1 MLKKTLPFFS
11 ANSMR
16 NDVLDTRRTK
26 LPELLAPA
34 GNFAKLVTAVH
45 YGADAVYLAGERF
58 SLRARAGNFDEQGL
72 REAADYAHERNV
84 KVYATVNIFA
94 HDADLEGLKKYL
106 LLLSNMEVDALII
119 ADPGILQTA
128 RETVPDLP
136 IHLSTQANVTN
147 AASARFWAARG
158 VRRLNLARELGL
170 QEIQTIRAATDAE
183 LELFVHGALCISYSG
198 RCLLSSYFTGRDA
211 NRGDCAHP
219 CRYSYRL
226 VEEKRPGQYFPVE
239 EDERGTYIFNS
250 QDLCLLNRLPE
261 LIGAG
266 ADSLKIEGRMKAVG
280 YVGGVVRV
288 YRAALDWLGEQLEKG
303 EDPEKLR
310 LPPIFTEEIHKLGTR
325 GWTENFFAGPP
336 DAADMLHDRMRI
348 EQSWAP
354 VGIVRGAEPL
364 VIETRNVLETGD
376 IIEYLGRHL
385 QTVSCRV
392 TGMRQEDGTVL
403 ERANPGQAI
412 ILATEP
418 VIGSP
423 EEHCLFR
430 KKLAKG

>member
-1 MLKKTLPFFS
+1 MN
-11 ANSMR
+11 AR
-16 NDVLDTRRTK
+16 GIK

-34 GNFAKLVTAVH
+34 GTFAKLVTAVH

-58 SLRARAGNFDEQGL
+58 SLRARAGNFDEAEL
-72 REAADYAHERNV
+72 RRAAGYAHDRDV
-84 KVYATVNIFA
+84 KVYVTVNIFA
-94 HDADLEGLKKYL
+94 HDADLQGLAEYL
-106 LLLSNMEVDALII
+106 LLLADIGADALII
-119 ADPGILQTA
+119 ADPGILQVA
-128 RETVPDLP
+128 REIVPHLP
-136 IHLSTQANVTN
+136 VHLSTQANVTN
-147 AASARFWAARG
+147 AASARFWAAQG
-158 VRRLNLARELGL
+158 VNRLNLARELGL
-170 QEIQTIRAATDAE
+170 REIQTIRTATGAE
-183 LELFVHGALCISYSG
+183 LEIFVHGALCISYSG

-288 YRAALDWLGEQLEKG
+288 YRAALDWIGAQLDKG
-303 EDPEKLR
+303 EDLGKLR
-310 LPPIFTEEIHKLGTR
+310 LPNIFTEEIRKLGTR
-325 GWTENFFAGPP
+325 GWTENFFAAPP

-348 EQSWAP
+348 EQPWVP
-354 VGIVRGAEPL
+354 VGIVRQEEPL

-376 IIEYLGRHL
+376 TIEYMGRRL

-392 TGMRQEDGTVL
+392 TGMRMEDGTIL
-403 ERANPGQAI
+403 KRANPGN
-412 ILATEP
+412 LVMLSTEP
-418 VIGSP
+418 AIPSP
-423 EEHCLFR
+423 ERFCLLR
-430 KKLAKG
+430 KESTVRE